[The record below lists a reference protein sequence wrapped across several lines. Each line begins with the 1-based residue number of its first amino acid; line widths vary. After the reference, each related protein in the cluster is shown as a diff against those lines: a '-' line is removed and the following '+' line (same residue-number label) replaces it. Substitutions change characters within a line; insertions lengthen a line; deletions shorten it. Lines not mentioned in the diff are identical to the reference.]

1 MNVLL
6 QHALRHVRKPKRFP
20 RAPVLRSPDR
30 LWKDYRNQLQTEIV
44 DKWQEAAKRL
54 IIEKLPGIQRLVEI
68 ERPGGMRTDSWPD
81 ELTRQLSLLSNEY
94 DVISQQ
100 STDIAKGTF
109 MAVNGVSHRQWYE
122 IAKRVM
128 GVDVFSFEPWIASES
143 KAFVHVNVDLI
154 TKVQS
159 DVQSD
164 ISRIVMGGF
173 QQGKRW
179 ETLADEITGST
190 DLGPGVFDKV
200 ETRAE
205 LIARDQTTKLYGN
218 LAEKRQTNAGLKWYM
233 WRTME
238 DERVRGNPAG
248 KYPNAKPSH
257 ACMDGKI
264 CRWDDPTVY
273 ADNLQD
279 AKADRWKSRKT
290 MPGGPGVELH
300 PGQDYQDRCYPEP
313 VFETLFM

>member
-6 QHALRHVRKPKRFP
+6 QHALRHIRKPKRFP

-30 LWKDYRNQLQTEIV
+30 LWKDYRDQLQAEIV
-44 DKWQEAAKRL
+44 DKWKEAAKRL

-94 DVISQQ
+94 DVISKQ
-100 STDIAKGTF
+100 SADIANGTF

-218 LAEKRQTNAGLKWYM
+218 LAEKRQAGAGITRYIY
-233 WRTME
+233 RTME
-238 DERVRGNPAG
+238 DERVRGDPSG
-248 KYPNAKPSH
+248 KYPNSKPSH
-257 ACMDGKI
+257 ACMDGKV
-264 CRWDDPTVY
+264 CQWDDPTVY
-273 ADNLQD
+273 ADTIE
-279 AKADRWKSRKT
+279 AADKGKWKSRKNIEK
-290 MPGGPGVELH
+290 GPGVELH
-300 PGQDYQDRCYPEP
+300 PGQDYQCRCYADPD
-313 VFETLFM
+313 FSTIFA